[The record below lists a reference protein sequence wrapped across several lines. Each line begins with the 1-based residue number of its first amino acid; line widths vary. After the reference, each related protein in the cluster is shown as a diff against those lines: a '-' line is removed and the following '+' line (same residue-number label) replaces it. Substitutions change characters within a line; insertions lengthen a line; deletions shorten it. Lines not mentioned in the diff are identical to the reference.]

1 MSSAES
7 LIQSFSPE
15 ADQRLHDRHPVRR
28 SPRLSIS
35 MSLQWLKRSM
45 PHYEAILKSAI
56 APLGGRGCQA
66 V

>member
-35 MSLQWLKRSM
+35 MSSCLQWLQRSM
-45 PHYEAILKSAI
+45 PHYGVGNSSSRRSAVS
-56 APLGGRGCQA
+56 QA

>member
-1 MSSAES
+1 
-7 LIQSFSPE
+7 
-15 ADQRLHDRHPVRR
+15 LHDRHPVRR

-56 APLGGRGCQA
+56 APLGGRRCQA